1 MNMREKIAR
10 ALCELHR
17 HDPDE
22 LILPETP
29 AWVGYLPEA
38 RTVLEALRE
47 PDERM
52 VQAGNDA
59 RDPNAPIGPNT
70 VEVWQAMLSA
80 AGGER

>member
-10 ALCELHR
+10 AIDDADR
-17 HDPDE
+17 HSAGFVERAADAVLGALWEPDE
-22 LILPETP
+22 L
-29 AWVGYLPEA
+29 
-38 RTVLEALRE
+38 
-47 PDERM
+47 M

-80 AGGER
+80 AGGGE